1 MTKYAKAIIAA
12 VLAGLTALGTALID
26 ETVSKGE
33 WVAVAVAFVT
43 ALAVVWQV
51 PNKPPVTIQDK

>member
-1 MTKYAKAIIAA
+1 MTKYLKAFTAA

-26 ETVSKGE
+26 ETVSKAE

-43 ALAVVWQV
+43 ALAVVYGV
-51 PNKPPVTIQDK
+51 PNKPLVTVQDK